1 KLITYK
7 EDYNKANIILIIN
20 NQCGLQTLLNYILY
34 LCAQSYEV
42 ILYSG
47 ISIISTCLLNL
58 LKHPITSWLSTTP
71 HFIINN
77 IGEIKTVDQCHKQL
91 NLIFKTLLLDTDN
104 GISENVCRILHTFA
118 ADCFS
123 LKSTELHKSTL
134 IEFYNKYILLFV
146 IDQLDIKTGS
156 TMDGKE
162 LTKYVIT
169 RARA

>member
-1 KLITYK
+1 MLYEQFNPILQIYLSLLI
-7 EDYNKANIILIIN
+7 D
-20 NQCGLQTLLNYILY
+20 
-34 LCAQSYEV
+34 
-42 ILYSG
+42 
-47 ISIISTCLLNL
+47 
-58 LKHPITSWLSTTP
+58 
-71 HFIINN
+71 
-77 IGEIKTVDQCHKQL
+77 KQL

-104 GISENVCRILHTFA
+104 GISEDVCRILHTFA
-118 ADCFS
+118 ADCFP